1 MSERIKALFDGQ
13 WPALILFDLDGT
25 LVDSAP
31 DLALAVDA
39 MLARLSRPAA
49 GEGKVREWIGNGATV
64 LVQRALADSADP
76 ARVAR
81 VDEQLLAEAQ
91 AIFREEYTRVNG
103 AQTRLYAGLP
113 ALLQEWAARGAQ
125 LAVVT
130 NKPKPFTDPLLA
142 SMGIA
147 GHFALV
153 VGGDCLPERKP
164 HPMPLLHV
172 ASTLGVSPNQV
183 LMVGDSRN
191 DVLAARA
198 ADMPVICRREGYNHG
213 EPIELSKPDGI
224 FDCYTEFLRVS
235 GA

>member
-1 MSERIKALFDGQ
+1 MSERIKALFDGE

-49 GEGKVREWIGNGATV
+49 GEAKVREWIGNGATV

-76 ARVAR
+76 ALVAR
-81 VDEQLLAEAQ
+81 VDAQLLAEAQ
-91 AIFREEYTRVNG
+91 ALFREEYSRVNG

-113 ALLQEWAARGAQ
+113 ALFHDWIERGAQ

-130 NKPKPFTDPLLA
+130 NKPKPFTDPLLE

-147 GHFALV
+147 EHFALV

-172 ASTLGVSPNQV
+172 AATLGVPPSRV

-198 ADMPVICRREGYNHG
+198 ADMPVICRRDGYNHG
-213 EPIELSKPDGI
+213 EPIELSTPDGI
-224 FDCYTEFLRVS
+224 FDCYTEFL
-235 GA
+235 GAPPG